1 MIGHGVFSLCR
12 SQMLQVTR
20 VITLAQWKLQLCNQL
35 PLLVQWS
42 ALEWEKAAAAA
53 FLQPNAP
60 CGCFPAA
67 ERSGERSSCTGG
79 NDNNGIYNCSA
90 NFSCG
95 AQVYVNSFP
104 IARGRG
110 ITEGLLQ
117 LIETHD
123 WRQMEADRSMNREDQ
138 WYRCKWQR
146 PS

>member
-1 MIGHGVFSLCR
+1 
-12 SQMLQVTR
+12 MLQVTNDWPWGFL
-20 VITLAQWKLQLCNQL
+20 TLQVTNAAGHKCYHS
-35 PLLVQWS
+35 S
-42 ALEWEKAAAAA
+42 AVKAAAVQPAA
-53 FLQPNAP
+53 AAGTVV
-60 CGCFPAA
+60 CIRMRKSRSSCFPAA
-67 ERSGERSSCTGG
+67 ERSGERRSCTGG
-79 NDNNGIYNCSA
+79 NNNNGIYNCSA

-138 WYRCKWQR
+138 WYSCKWQR